1 MLIPIGTEEPVRRRR
16 LPIVTTALILVNVA
30 AFALEI
36 TALGAGGEQALS
48 AFIGTYGVVPAS
60 LGGLTNPDLITSLF
74 LHGGFAHLLFNMLFL
89 AAFGDNI
96 EEALGRIS
104 YLLFYL
110 VSGVLASLTH
120 IWFNPAS
127 TVPTIGASG
136 AIAGI
141 LGAYLV
147 LQPRGRVKAIFFF
160 GFFVTV
166 IAVPAMLFILFWF
179 AAQLFTGIASLGVD
193 TAQTGGVAYWAHIGG
208 FVAGLVLV
216 MLWPK
221 RRLAAAD

>member
-127 TVPTIGASG
+127 TVPTMGASG